1 MKSRISK
8 SVFWIV
14 WSKGG
19 VQIVSLLSTL
29 FIARLLTPADYGL
42 IALAAIWIFPISLL
56 AEMGLGAAI
65 VQFRDITENELSGC
79 FWMTIILALFGYAVL
94 FLAAPTLAKWFH
106 TPMLTS
112 VLRVNGL
119 LLPLVAIRIVPDSL
133 LRKALAFDKI
143 SQAEIYGAM
152 LSIPTM
158 MILAFVGAGVWTL
171 VGGALVGASIQTIL
185 TFCFLP
191 WRPSQRVRGERLTQV
206 LKFSASTLGSKVC
219 WATYRQADFFVLGKV
234 SGDVILG
241 FYSMAKQ
248 LATLSVDK
256 VSTVVNQLASP
267 VLAELQ
273 DERGAMKASLLRGL
287 RLVASIAFPMCIG
300 TLLVAHDLVE
310 VLLTDKWG
318 QIVPML
324 QILCLYSAIRSI
336 DILLP
341 PVLMARFRAKFLFG
355 YSFALLILMPLAF
368 LAGALWNGAIGVA
381 IAWIAAYPL
390 LMAKMVNEAL
400 SEVGI
405 SWRLF
410 WKQLLSPLA
419 ATGSMALVLVVLGW
433 SVSNLLNDFAVI
445 RLVLMILAGSIVY
458 GSSLFLMGGQT
469 WRELREVF
477 DWAVGRGYLTSRRQE
492 LAL

>member
-1 MKSRISK
+1 
-8 SVFWIV
+8 
-14 WSKGG
+14 
-19 VQIVSLLSTL
+19 
-29 FIARLLTPADYGL
+29 
-42 IALAAIWIFPISLL
+42 
-56 AEMGLGAAI
+56 
-65 VQFRDITENELSGC
+65 
-79 FWMTIILALFGYAVL
+79 
-94 FLAAPTLAKWFH
+94 
-106 TPMLTS
+106 
-112 VLRVNGL
+112 
-119 LLPLVAIRIVPDSL
+119 
-133 LRKALAFDKI
+133 
-143 SQAEIYGAM
+143 
-152 LSIPTM
+152 
-158 MILAFVGAGVWTL
+158 
-171 VGGALVGASIQTIL
+171 
-185 TFCFLP
+185 
-191 WRPSQRVRGERLTQV
+191 
-206 LKFSASTLGSKVC
+206 
-219 WATYRQADFFVLGKV
+219 
-234 SGDVILG
+234 
-241 FYSMAKQ
+241 MAKQ

-405 SWRLF
+405 SWQLF

-477 DWAVGRGYLTSRRQE
+477 DLAVGRGYLTSRRQE